1 MGGRDLAAQGGMY
14 RAESGLDFAALRHCD
29 AVAGN
34 RLQSANPQPVRSAAL
49 AFEEIPEHGVVIAFQ
64 IDRSKSGKRRG
75 KQEVD
80 DTARLLA
87 SIDVVAKI
95 DDDSLENLR
104 LRRRSEE
111 RRVGKECVSTCRY
124 RWSTYH

>member
-1 MGGRDLAAQGGMY
+1 MY

-49 AFEEIPEHGVVIAFQ
+49 AFEELPEHGVVIAFQ

-80 DTARLLA
+80 DTARLQIGRA
-87 SIDVVAKI
+87 DVGTPVNNEHFGYR
-95 DDDSLENLR
+95 LLR
-104 LRRRSEE
+104 EI
-111 RRVGKECVSTCRY
+111 TN
-124 RWSTYH
+124 

>member
-75 KQEVD
+75 QQEVD
-80 DTARLLA
+80 EPSRLPA
-87 SIDVVAKI
+87 PVAVDAKTI
-95 DDDSLENLR
+95 VRDQCQ
-104 LRRRSEE
+104 E
-111 RRVGKECVSTCRY
+111 RG
-124 RWSTYH
+124 

>member
-87 SIDVVAKI
+87 SVAVVAKT
-95 DDDSLENLR
+95 DDESLENLR
-104 LRRRSEE
+104 QRRAALDGSMQNTE
-111 RRVGKECVSTCRY
+111 R
-124 RWSTYH
+124 